1 LILHFYDDLRFLPL
15 LFSCPLCGVSGG
27 GGETGE
33 GTGGGTGEGTGE
45 EFPSGAGGGTGGGTG
60 EESPSGARGG
70 TGGGTGGICGAF
82 FFLFRQ

>member
-27 GGETGE
+27 
-33 GTGGGTGEGTGE
+33 GGGTGEGTGE

-82 FFLFRQ
+82 FFLFR

>member
-1 LILHFYDDLRFLPL
+1 MILHFYDDLRFLPL

-27 GGETGE
+27 GGGIGEETGE
-33 GTGGGTGEGTGE
+33 ES
-45 EFPSGAGGGTGGGTG
+45 PSGAGGGTGGGTG

-82 FFLFRQ
+82 FFLFR